1 MRRKPGEYAGAL
13 SRHLTEGAFTQGI
26 LRVLPFGSSILLHFP
41 NTLKPLLR
49 RGDACERALRMLA
62 RLPLDIRLHSSRVAT
77 LSFRTAQKMNLEK
90 TVLKRI
96 YLAGMFH
103 DIGKVW
109 VKKDILTKPHSLTP
123 EEYEHVKQH
132 AWLGAHCVRVYL
144 ALPHVADIV
153 LHHHERIDG
162 KGYPVGLSGK
172 EIPLESRVIAVAD
185 AYDAMV
191 GGPGGSSRQYRPK
204 RTREEALKE
213 LIKGAGQQFDSEVVK
228 VFCEMMEDNGS
239 LFKKM
244 FSGRLRKE
252 EAMAEGAG

>member
-1 MRRKPGEYAGAL
+1 MRRSLSEYAGAL
-13 SRHLTEGAFTQGI
+13 SCYLREGVFTQGI
-26 LRVLPFGSSILLHFP
+26 LRTFPMGSSLLIHFP
-41 NTLKPLLR
+41 NTLKHLLR
-49 RGDACERALRMLA
+49 RRGVYERALRLLA

-77 LSFRTAQKMNLEK
+77 LSLRTAQKMNLEK
-90 TVLKRI
+90 TALKRT
-96 YLAGMFH
+96 YLAGIYH

-109 VKKDILTKPHSLTP
+109 IKKDILTKPHSLTP
-123 EEYEHVKQH
+123 DEYEHVKQH
-132 AWLGAHCVRVYL
+132 AWLGAHCVQIYL
-144 ALPHVADIV
+144 ALPDVADIV

-162 KGYPVGLSGK
+162 KGYPVGLSGE

-204 RTREEALKE
+204 RTREEALRE

-228 VFCEMMEDNGS
+228 AFCELMEEKVS
-239 LFKKM
+239 LFKK

-252 EAMAEGAG
+252 ESMAESAG